1 MPLGKLLILFGAFL
15 IGAGLLVILSSKLHL
30 PLGRLPGDLYVRRGN
45 FTFSFPIA
53 TCLLLSLLLT
63 LLFNLFFR
71 R

>member
-1 MPLGKLLILFGAFL
+1 MPLGKILILFGAFL

-30 PLGRLPGDLYVRRGN
+30 PLGRLPGDLYIRRGN